1 MLKVPALDVLVLDN
15 VIVVLCFT
23 FSIASKTIPLVNAH
37 VSIDVSSASVS
48 GVHEA
53 F

>member
-1 MLKVPALDVLVLDN
+1 M
-15 VIVVLCFT
+15 IVVLCFA
-23 FSIASKTIPLVNAH
+23 FSIASKTIPFINAR